1 MVVAV
6 AAQQHLRG
14 CCEPR
19 EFSMEAAVALDFA
32 EESFFRQEEEDQ

>member
-1 MVVAV
+1 MVVA
-6 AAQQHLRG
+6 AAAHLRG
-14 CCEPR
+14 WCAPR